1 MPGTIRLLQAAVT
14 IHFHP
19 LSVREVRR
27 ETAGCVSLSLE
38 VPAALRDAFRF
49 TQGQYLN
56 LRATVGGE
64 EVRRSYSICSGT
76 DDGELRVAVKE
87 VPGGR
92 FSSFANRELKP
103 GATLEAMPPEG
114 RFFTPL
120 DPSNRKHYV
129 AFAAGSGITPVLS
142 LMKTTLAREPQSR
155 FSLVYGNRTMD
166 SAIFSEALEDLKD
179 RYLARLALFHV
190 FSRDPQSIEL
200 FNGRVDAGKV
210 RELFGTLLP
219 IASIDEAFVC
229 GPDTMPDEVSGALE
243 AGGVAKA
250 HIHLERF
257 GAPSPRAG
265 AAPAPVKPAAAD
277 AREVTVIVD
286 GKRLRLGLSESGPS
300 VLDAALKAGAD
311 LPYAC
316 KAGVCCTCRAM
327 LLEGEVRMDANYTLS
342 DEEVRQGFRLTCQ
355 SHPVTAKVVLDYDRR

>member
-1 MPGTIRLLQAAVT
+1 MTP
-14 IHFHP
+14 HFHP

-27 ETAGCVSLSLE
+27 ETAECVSLALE
-38 VPAALRDAFRF
+38 VPVALREAFRF

-56 LRATVGGE
+56 LRITLDGE

-76 DDGELRVAVKE
+76 EDGELRVAVKE
-87 VPGGR
+87 VPGGK
-92 FSSFANRELKP
+92 FSAFANRVLMP
-103 GATLEAMPPEG
+103 GMKLEAMPPEG

-120 DPSNRKHYV
+120 APANRKHYV

-142 LMKTTLAREPQSR
+142 LMKTTLAREAQSR
-155 FSLVYGNRTMD
+155 FTLVYGNRAVD
-166 SAIFSEALEDLKD
+166 SVIFNEELEDLKD
-179 RYLARLALFHV
+179 QYLSRLALFHV

-200 FNGRVDAGKV
+200 LNGRVDAAKV
-210 RELFGTLLP
+210 RELLGTLLP
-219 IASIDEAFVC
+219 PASIDEAFIC
-229 GPDTMPDEVSGALE
+229 GPDTMPDEVGGVLE
-243 AGGVAKA
+243 ACGVAKA

-257 GAPSPRAG
+257 GAPAPRAG
-265 AAPAPVKPAAAD
+265 AAAMPRKPVAAD

-286 GKRLRLGLSESGPS
+286 GKRLHLELSGSGPS

-327 LLEGEVRMDANYTLS
+327 LVEGEVRMDANYTLS

-355 SHPVTAKVVLDYDRR
+355 SHPVTARVVLDYDRR

>member
-1 MPGTIRLLQAAVT
+1 VT
-14 IHFHP
+14 AHFHP

-27 ETAGCVSLSLE
+27 ETAECVSLALE
-38 VPAALRDAFRF
+38 VPAALRDVFRF

-56 LRATVGGE
+56 LRATLGGE

-76 DDGELRVAVKE
+76 EDGELRVAVKE
-87 VPGGR
+87 VPGGK

-103 GATLEAMPPEG
+103 GSTLEAMPPEG

-155 FSLVYGNRTMD
+155 FTLVYGNRTID
-166 SAIFSEALEDLKD
+166 SVIFNEELEDLKD

-200 FNGRVDAGKV
+200 FNGRVDAAKV
-210 RELFGTLLP
+210 RELLGSLLP
-219 IASIDEAFVC
+219 PGSIDEAFIC
-229 GPDTMPDEVSGALE
+229 GPDSMPDDVGTALE
-243 AGGVAKA
+243 GCGVAKA
-250 HIHLERF
+250 RIHLERF
-257 GAPSPRAG
+257 GVPAPRAG
-265 AAPAPVKPAAAD
+265 ALPAPRAPAAAD
-277 AREVTVIVD
+277 SREVTVIVD
-286 GKRLRLGLSESGPS
+286 GKRLRLELSEGGPS

-327 LLEGEVRMDANYTLS
+327 LVEGEVRMDANYTLS

-355 SHPVTAKVVLDYDRR
+355 SHPVTTKVVLDYDRR